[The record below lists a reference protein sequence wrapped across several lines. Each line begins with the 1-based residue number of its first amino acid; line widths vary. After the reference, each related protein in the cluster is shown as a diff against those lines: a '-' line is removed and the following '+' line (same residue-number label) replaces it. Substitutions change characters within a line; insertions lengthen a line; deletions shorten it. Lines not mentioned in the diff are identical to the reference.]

1 MADGNPSKVWGN
13 PVEKLHFI
21 DPTSNQILEG
31 MSEVNE
37 IDIFNGLARMG
48 EVSFGI
54 NDLWAE
60 TLGETRVSG

>member
-1 MADGNPSKVWGN
+1 
-13 PVEKLHFI
+13 
-21 DPTSNQILEG
+21 
-31 MSEVNE
+31 MSEVKE

-60 TLGETRVSG
+60 TLGETRVSGLMSSTIQNFFASGPKVQGKKTKDREKI